1 MQQNLYFA
9 DPHSPWQR
17 PSNENMNG
25 LVRQYLP
32 KGLDLSQVSQ
42 AALNAIAKRLNN
54 RPRKCLDFE
63 TPAEVFQRDIL
74 NLQSGVALQT

>member
-63 TPAEVFQRDIL
+63 PPPKSF
-74 NLQSGVALQT
+74 SGISLT

>member
-1 MQQNLYFA
+1 
-9 DPHSPWQR
+9 
-17 PSNENMNG
+17 
-25 LVRQYLP
+25 
-32 KGLDLSQVSQ
+32 Q